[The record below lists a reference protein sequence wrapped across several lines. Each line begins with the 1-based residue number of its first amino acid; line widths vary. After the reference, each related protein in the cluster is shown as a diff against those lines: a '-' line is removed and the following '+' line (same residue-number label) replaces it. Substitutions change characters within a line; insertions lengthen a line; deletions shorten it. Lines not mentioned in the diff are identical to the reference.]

1 MKCPKCEHELEV
13 VSFNDIEVD
22 RCTNCM
28 GIWFDHHEQDALKQL
43 QGAENIDI
51 GDEFVGAKFDSIRN
65 IDCPRCQVPMHKV
78 VHEAELEIRFE
89 RCTECKGSFFDAGE
103 FSDYLADEIFDD
115 FQQVM
120 NELDSF
126 ESGQNLVDN

>member
-1 MKCPKCEHELEV
+1 
-13 VSFNDIEVD
+13 
-22 RCTNCM
+22 
-28 GIWFDHHEQDALKQL
+28 
-43 QGAENIDI
+43 
-51 GDEFVGAKFDSIRN
+51 
-65 IDCPRCQVPMHKV
+65 MHKV